1 MNVNIE
7 VARILYEIGEL
18 YAIKG
23 ESFRSRAY
31 VVAAQRIESLTDD
44 IRSVYEQGK
53 LREIPSV
60 GKNIAFVIEEYLE
73 TGGRSHLE
81 KLRDSLPSGA
91 RELMALE
98 GIGPRTI
105 MKLFHEL
112 NVASIN
118 QLEKAARSGEI
129 RKLKGFGPKS
139 EKNVLQ
145 AIEEH
150 RGFQKRF
157 LLGQILPVVREIEE
171 YMSSCRAVLQVDFAG
186 SARRMKETVGD
197 LDILVASERE
207 GEAVEHFVS
216 MPRVTR
222 VISKGSTRST
232 IIIGSNLQIDL
243 RAVPPKSYGSA
254 LQYFTGSKEHNIKL
268 RTLAVKLGYKLNE
281 YGLSGERITKR

>member
-1 MNVNIE
+1 MSVNIE

-53 LREIPSV
+53 LREIPGV
-60 GKNIAFVIEEYLE
+60 GKNIAFAIEEYLE

-81 KLRDSLPSGA
+81 ELRGSLPSGA

-98 GIGPRTI
+98 GIGPKTI

-112 NVASIN
+112 NVASID

-129 RKLKGFGPKS
+129 RKLKGFGVKS

-145 AIEEH
+145 AIKEY

-222 VISKGSTRST
+222 VILKGSTRST
-232 IIIGSNLQIDL
+232 IITGSN
-243 RAVPPKSYGSA
+243 
-254 LQYFTGSKEHNIKL
+254 
-268 RTLAVKLGYKLNE
+268 
-281 YGLSGERITKR
+281 